1 MVMTIRKRPFVVFY
15 GESTRTQVAEHNYH
29 VRSRAAS
36 VITAIRA
43 ALTRMHMVEDCSRV
57 DVYDID
63 MFHVATI
70 VHRGNGFEVK
80 FTPWMVKQHFEE
92 VRKAKKGGIGF
103 TGIY

>member
-1 MVMTIRKRPFVVFY
+1 MTVRKRPFVLFY
-15 GESTRTQVAEHNYH
+15 GESTRTQVTEHNYH
-29 VRSRAAS
+29 LRSRATS
-36 VITAIRA
+36 VISAIRA
-43 ALTRMHMVEDCSRV
+43 ALTRMHMVEDCARV

-70 VHRGNGFEVK
+70 VQRNAGFEVK

-92 VRKAKKGGIGF
+92 MRKAKKAGVRF